1 MPLYRLCW
9 MVLAYALGAVGAA
22 VTMIIAPW
30 GAALCVA
37 AASALISCLV
47 SVAGRGRKGP
57 IESPSLPTAAMV
69 GATGGLAILGSAAF
83 VGLVGMV
90 TSVLLIALSPPAII
104 WYASGVRAALEVLVS
119 KRLLSATDSGDSGD
133 HSDPFDSAH
142 GLRGVPRSLTDA
154 QLCLAWRTSYTAL
167 LRSKG

>member
-30 GAALCVA
+30 GAVLCVA
-37 AASALISCLV
+37 AASAVISCLV

-69 GATGGLAILGSAAF
+69 GATGGLAIMGSAAF

-90 TSVLLIALSPPAII
+90 TSVLLIALSPRPSSGTPLAAERPWRCWFRNDCCPRRIAAAAVTI
-104 WYASGVRAALEVLVS
+104 QIRLIPRMVCVASLVR
-119 KRLLSATDSGDSGD
+119 
-133 HSDPFDSAH
+133 
-142 GLRGVPRSLTDA
+142 
-154 QLCLAWRTSYTAL
+154 
-167 LRSKG
+167 